1 MKLYTNNINITE
13 FQRQLNNLSCLSYR
27 DMSVKKAREPAL
39 NAKLN
44 LIAKAIRLV
53 HKIINAKM
61 TSALQWVGV
70 HNNFFTVL

>member
-1 MKLYTNNINITE
+1 
-13 FQRQLNNLSCLSYR
+13 
-27 DMSVKKAREPAL
+27 MSVKKAREPAL

-70 HNNFFTVL
+70 HNNFFSVL